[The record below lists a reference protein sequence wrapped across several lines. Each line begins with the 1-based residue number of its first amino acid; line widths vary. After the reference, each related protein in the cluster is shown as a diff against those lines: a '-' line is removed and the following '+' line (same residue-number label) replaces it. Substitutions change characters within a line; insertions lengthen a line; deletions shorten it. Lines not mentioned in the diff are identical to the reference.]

1 MATSLIRG
9 KYVVSRA
16 GSDADSS
23 VVIGDGAVFQR
34 DGVIEEVGPYDDLRS
49 RYAAGEEIGGPR
61 YVVLPGLVN
70 AHHHGRGATGLQ
82 MGACDDSL
90 ETWILA
96 GWTRRPHDHYL
107 MTLYTALQ
115 MVESGTTTVMYNHAQ
130 TPVATLERDIDEILR
145 GFMDAGMRV
154 AVSTYYRS
162 QNRVVYGDDEVFL
175 AGLPSD
181 LAAGVRGFL
190 AASDLSPDDYF
201 SLFEGTYRKYGTDPT
216 GRVRVLLSPS
226 NVQWNSDDFLQR
238 TKEYAARYNT
248 GIHMHLSETAYQK
261 EYALRTW
268 GKTPVAHLDEL
279 GFLGPEVS
287 FAHAVWLTE
296 ADIDLLAGRGS
307 TVCHNAS
314 SNLRLKSGVAPVNA
328 MLARGV
334 NVAMGTDSTS
344 INDDD
349 DLLQEMRLV
358 ARLHRQPG
366 IDAPAVNSHQVLGM
380 GSINAAA
387 PTTFH
392 DQIGALETGRRAD
405 MVLVDMTSIQEPY
418 LDPDVHVVDAL
429 LYRGKAQHVDTV
441 IVDGEVV
448 LRDGRSTRASRE
460 DVVRELRDRFSR
472 PLEPSVLETRRMVER
487 LTPHVRRFYEGW
499 DLGQGAPHYRY
510 NSRA

>member
-1 MATSLIRG
+1 
-9 KYVVSRA
+9 
-16 GSDADSS
+16 
-23 VVIGDGAVFQR
+23 
-34 DGVIEEVGPYDDLRS
+34 
-49 RYAAGEEIGGPR
+49 
-61 YVVLPGLVN
+61 
-70 AHHHGRGATGLQ
+70 
-82 MGACDDSL
+82 
-90 ETWILA
+90 
-96 GWTRRPHDHYL
+96 

-145 GFMDAGMRV
+145 GFMDVGMRV

-248 GIHMHLSETAYQK
+248 GIHMHLSEAAYQK

-314 SNLRLKSGVAPVNA
+314 SKLRLKSGVAPVNA

-358 ARLHRQPG
+358 AKLHRQPG
-366 IDAPAVNSHQVLGM
+366 IDAPAVNSHRHGL
-380 GSINAAA
+380 
-387 PTTFH
+387 H
-392 DQIGALETGRRAD
+392 
-405 MVLVDMTSIQEPY
+405 
-418 LDPDVHVVDAL
+418 
-429 LYRGKAQHVDTV
+429 
-441 IVDGEVV
+441 
-448 LRDGRSTRASRE
+448 
-460 DVVRELRDRFSR
+460 
-472 PLEPSVLETRRMVER
+472 
-487 LTPHVRRFYEGW
+487 
-499 DLGQGAPHYRY
+499 
-510 NSRA
+510 